1 VQSKSPVASAALLH
15 LLIPTTTDY
24 KFAKFNKTPVILEYT
39 KEQYDQHFQDPDWS
53 KDETDYL
60 LAMCRQYDTRFII
73 IHDRWHR
80 TPRSVED
87 LKERFY
93 NVQRKLL
100 QLDAN
105 TAEDHPLLKFPF
117 NRGKVAPPPP
127 LSCTD

>member
-15 LLIPTTTDY
+15 LLTPITTDY

-117 NRGKVAPPPP
+117 NRGKVAPP
-127 LSCTD
+127 SSIVH